1 MRHRAYKNWTEG
13 SIIVNLMMLSW
24 PVVISQSLNMV
35 GPTIDLIWVGRLGEA
50 SIAAVGVSGMAVM
63 FIMSAMMGLSQ
74 GTRAM
79 VARFVGAGD
88 MPGANNVAVQ
98 SFIICACY
106 SIIMASIGILHS
118 ENILKIL
125 GVHPDVVLEGATYMR
140 IMFIGVG
147 IGSFRMMAES
157 IMQASGDA
165 ITPMKIGLIF
175 RVIHVLICPFLI
187 FGWWIFPKMGVSGA
201 AMANVISQGIGLI
214 IGLSVLFSVVTR
226 ITISMKNIRVDLSII
241 WRIIRIG
248 IPASIMGMQRG
259 FGQLILMVFMVPFG
273 TTAVAAHTVLQR
285 IEMIMAMICMGL
297 GIAAGTLAGQNLGAM
312 KPERAEKG
320 GLYAFGITEVIM
332 IFSSIL
338 LFIWPEYAVRIFSAD
353 PVLVQTSSLYLRIA
367 AVGFTIMGLGP
378 VFMQFFSGAGDTMFP
393 MIVSLINT
401 WALLLPMAWLLSK
414 IGDLGPFGVRWAMSG
429 GMIWPAI
436 AYMIYFK
443 IGKWKNKKV

>member
-1 MRHRAYKNWTEG
+1 MKSSVEKDWTEG
-13 SIIVNLMMLSW
+13 NIIINLMMLSW
-24 PVVISQSLNMV
+24 PVVISQSLNMI
-35 GPTIDLIWVGRLGEA
+35 GPTIDLIWVGRLGET

-74 GTRAM
+74 GARAM

-88 MPGANNVAVQ
+88 LPGANNVAIQ
-98 SFIICACY
+98 SFNISACY
-106 SIIMASIGILHS
+106 SIIMASIGILYT
-118 ENILKIL
+118 ETILKIL
-125 GVHPDVVLEGATYMR
+125 GVHPNVVLEGATYMR

-175 RVIHVLICPFLI
+175 RVVHVLICPFLI
-187 FGWWIFPKMGVSGA
+187 FGWWISPKMGVSGA

-214 IGLSVLFSVVTR
+214 IGLSVLFSVGTR
-226 ITISMKNIRVDLSII
+226 ISIAIKNIRVDLSII

-248 IPASIMGMQRG
+248 IPASIMSMQRG
-259 FGQLILMVFMVPFG
+259 LGQLILMAFMVPFG

-285 IEMIMAMICMGL
+285 VEMIMVMISMGL

-312 KPERAEKG
+312 KPERAEKS
-320 GLYAFGITEVIM
+320 GLYACGITEAVM

-338 LFIWPEYAVRIFSAD
+338 LFIWPEHVVRIFATD
-353 PVLVQTSSLYLRIA
+353 PGLVETSSLYLRIA
-367 AVGFTIMGLGP
+367 AVGFTVMGLGP

-401 WALLLPMAWLLSK
+401 WLLLLPMAWLLPK
-414 IGDLGPFGVRWAMSG
+414 IGDLGATGVRWAMSG

-443 IGKWKNKKV
+443 IGKWKTIKV